1 MIVVL
6 PFMNIFLSTGQSR
19 SYHPSAI
26 NTQLYLSVTHS
37 VSLFLSVS
45 LSLSLSFFHLLK
57 FISAEPAA

>member
-37 VSLFLSVS
+37 LSLSVS